1 MYSIGEVAKEMNITV
16 RTLRYYDEINL
27 LKSSYTA
34 ESGYRFYSNE
44 NIITLQRIIALKELG
59 FSLNEI
65 KTILDQKN
73 WENVFEEQLALIAK
87 EKERLRDLEK
97 TMRMSY
103 HLSQIEQELSWR
115 NIFQFVRQTE
125 EERYNN
131 HLFLEQ
137 YFDERELNI
146 LKNPD
151 LDLGERES
159 KELVALLKT
168 AKEQKNEEPESPKSQ
183 DLANRLVFFLEN
195 TFYGDS
201 ALIEKYWLLQ
211 KQPPKEGNLFLLDD
225 DVIQYIESIMD
236 CYETKW
242 GEIGKSQS
250 YHRE

>member
-1 MYSIGEVAKEMNITV
+1 MYSIGEVAKEMNTTV

-27 LKSSYTA
+27 LKPSYTA
-34 ESGYRFYSNE
+34 DSGYRFYSKT
-44 NIITLQRIIALKELG
+44 NIVTLQRIIALKELG
-59 FSLNEI
+59 FQLSEI

-87 EKERLRDLEK
+87 EKERLSYLEK
-97 TMRMSY
+97 TLRLSY
-103 HLSQIEQELSWR
+103 HLSQIEQDLSWR

-125 EERYNN
+125 EDRYNN

-146 LKNPD
+146 LKNPS

-168 AKEQKNEEPESPKSQ
+168 SKDQKNEDPESLKSQ
-183 DLANRLVFFLEN
+183 DLAYKLVYFLEN

-201 ALIEKYWLLQ
+201 ALIEKYWMLQ
-211 KQPPKEGNLFLLDD
+211 KQPPEEGNLFMLDD

-236 CYETKW
+236 HYEAKW
-242 GEIGKSQS
+242 GEIGKSQAD
-250 YHRE
+250 HRE

>member
-1 MYSIGEVAKEMNITV
+1 MYSIGEVAKEINITV

-27 LKSSYTA
+27 LKPSYTA

-59 FSLNEI
+59 FPLNEI

-146 LKNPD
+146 LKNPS

-159 KELVALLKT
+159 NELVALLKT
-168 AKEQKNEEPESPKSQ
+168 AKEQKSEEPESPKSQ
-183 DLANRLVFFLEN
+183 DLANKLVYFLEN

-211 KQPPKEGNLFLLDD
+211 KQPPKEGNLFMLDD

-236 CYETKW
+236 HYEAKW
-242 GEIGKSQS
+242 GEIGKGRAD
-250 YHRE
+250 HRE

>member
-27 LKSSYTA
+27 LKPSYTA

-59 FSLNEI
+59 FPLNEI

-146 LKNPD
+146 LKNPG

-168 AKEQKNEEPESPKSQ
+168 AKEQKSEEPESPKSQ
-183 DLANRLVFFLEN
+183 GLANKLVYFLEN

-211 KQPPKEGNLFLLDD
+211 KQPPKEGNLFMLDD

-236 CYETKW
+236 HYEAKW
-242 GEIGKSQS
+242 GEIGKGRAD
-250 YHRE
+250 HRE

>member
-27 LKSSYTA
+27 LKPSYTA

-59 FSLNEI
+59 FPLNEI

-146 LKNPD
+146 LKNPG

-168 AKEQKNEEPESPKSQ
+168 AKEQKNEEPESPESQ
-183 DLANRLVFFLEN
+183 DLANKLVYFLEN

-211 KQPPKEGNLFLLDD
+211 KQPPKEGNLFMLDD

-236 CYETKW
+236 HYEAKW
-242 GEIGKSQS
+242 GEIGKGRAD
-250 YHRE
+250 HRE